1 LVLGVVNVSDGGT
14 TVRAG
19 SSIDSVV
26 SSGMRI
32 VPDVVGMTEA
42 DANSAIT
49 AVALVVGA
57 ITYEY
62 SHTVAAGLVI
72 RQDPLSGT
80 TVPVGSSVDLV
91 VSLGQPVVPYVVGM
105 SEAEARLAI
114 EAAGFAVGK
123 VDYEYSDTVA
133 AGIVLDQE
141 PAGGE
146 IVPTV
151 LAVDLVVSL
160 GPPCVIPDLVCRTD
174 LRRAITEIEVIEC
187 LIVGSVTYDY
197 NDTWPPGHIIRQ
209 NPVGGTTVSIG
220 STVDLVVSLGP
231 ACVVPDLVCRT
242 DLAEAVAEINAI
254 ECLGGLCGTVIY
266 EYNDIWPP
274 GHVIDQYPPG
284 GTIVTWGTCLELVVS
299 FGPPAMVPDVVGMTE
314 ANARSAIEGAG
325 LTVGE
330 VEDEYSD
337 TVAAGIVLDQ
347 DPGGGTTIPVGWPV
361 DLVVSIGMPVVPDVV
376 GMTEADAVIAITAVD
391 HLTVGTRISG
401 CSLTVP
407 AGYVIGQDPVGGTA
421 VPVGCTVDI
430 EVVMVTGHLVPDAVG
445 FSQADAEQALTAA
458 QCEVSVSTAY
468 SDTIPE
474 GVVISQDPEAA
485 TEFCPPLAV
494 NIVVSL
500 GWPAVAVDIDI
511 KPGSCPNPFNVG
523 SRGVLPVAILG
534 TEDADVNTIDPA
546 SIRLAAVAPLRS
558 SLEDVAAPVAD
569 ANECEPNTTG
579 PDGYMDLTV
588 KFKTQQIVGEL
599 LYAHGEPVAGQALLL
614 TLTGVLHDGTPIEG
628 SDWVLVLGKV
638 PRSMAAKSSDVNA
651 DGVVNILDF
660 AMMAKYW
667 LESAVIG
674 D

>member
-1 LVLGVVNVSDGGT
+1 MSRMLNLLTCCTLVLGVVNVSDGGT
-14 TVRAG
+14 TVRVG

-80 TVPVGSSVDLV
+80 TVPAGSSVDLV

-105 SEAEARLAI
+105 SESEARLAI

-141 PAGGE
+141 PAGGP
-146 IVPTV
+146 IVPKV

-160 GPPCVIPDLVCRTD
+160 GPQCVVPNFVCRTD

-187 LIVGSVTYDY
+187 IVVGIVTYDY
-197 NDTWPPGHIIRQ
+197 NDTWPPGHVIDQ
-209 NPVGGTTVSIG
+209 DPPGGTIVPWGTFVE
-220 STVDLVVSLGP
+220 LVVSLGP
-231 ACVVPDLVCRT
+231 P
-242 DLAEAVAEINAI
+242 AI
-254 ECLGGLCGTVIY
+254 
-266 EYNDIWPP
+266 
-274 GHVIDQYPPG
+274 
-284 GTIVTWGTCLELVVS
+284 
-299 FGPPAMVPDVVGMTE
+299 VPDVVGMTE
-314 ANARSAIEGAG
+314 ADARSAIEGAG

-330 VEDEYSD
+330 VEYEHSD
-337 TVAAGIVLDQ
+337 TVAAGMVLDQ

-361 DLVVSIGMPVVPDVV
+361 DLVVSIGQPVVPDVL
-376 GMTEADAVIAITAVD
+376 GMTEADATGAITAVD

-407 AGYVIGQDPVGGTA
+407 AGHVIGQDPAGGTA

-430 EVVMVTGHLVPDAVG
+430 EVVMVTGHLVPDVVG
-445 FSQADAEQALTAA
+445 SSQADAEQALTTA
-458 QCEVSVSTAY
+458 QCDVSVSTAY
-468 SDTIPE
+468 SNTIPE
-474 GVVISQDPEAA
+474 GVVISQDPEAG

-523 SRGVLPVAILG
+523 SRGVLPVAVLG
-534 TEDADVNTIDPA
+534 SEDLDVNTIDPV

-569 ANECEPNTTG
+569 ANECESGMAG

-588 KFKTQQIVGEL
+588 KFKTQQIVSEL
-599 LYAHGEPVAGQALLL
+599 LCAHGEPLAAQALLL

-628 SDWVLVLGKV
+628 SDWVLVLGNV

-667 LESAVIG
+667 LESAVTG